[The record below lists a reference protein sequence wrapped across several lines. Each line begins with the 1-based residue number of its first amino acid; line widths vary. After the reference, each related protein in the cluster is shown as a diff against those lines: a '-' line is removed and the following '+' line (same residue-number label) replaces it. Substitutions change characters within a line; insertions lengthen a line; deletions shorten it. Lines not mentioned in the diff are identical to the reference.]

1 MKHLSRIFAL
11 ILAVLVFCTGCGSS
25 VSPEKYSTTAAATY
39 GDQTTYLDE
48 ANFWLRLNQ
57 WSTESYT
64 GMLYYYYYGVTDIWS
79 QPSGNRT
86 QTYEQT
92 LKESV
97 MAEFLQTY
105 ILLDHAG
112 EYSAELTDEESH
124 KIDHLIEDLREEY
137 ADEFFQ
143 LAGIAEGEA
152 GDKQMRTYLEKRVKA
167 FKVAYGV
174 MQAADVQ
181 VNDED
186 CKSFR
191 IGYILVPEESTST
204 STEAESTS
212 TSTEAESASASTEA
226 ESASPGLVGADLA
239 DLILRNLN
247 GGGTWADAKSNWTN
261 LSSSETA
268 FAYND
273 TETTS
278 FLYTEGKEMKTGES
292 KIYQKEGTGWYVL
305 HCISD
310 DDADAAETKRATL
323 VAEQQDKA
331 FNEVYKTWQ
340 DAAKSFK
347 VTKEF
352 KNLKVEP
359 SYVAKTTTAAPTTE
373 APGTEAPASEAETT
387 AAVK

>member
-11 ILAVLVFCTGCGSS
+11 ILAILVFCTGCGSS

-64 GMLYYYYYGVTDIWS
+64 GMMYRYYYGITNIW
-79 QPSGNRT
+79 PIASGNRT
-86 QTYEQT
+86 QTYEQS
-92 LKESV
+92 LKENV
-97 MAEFLQTY
+97 MAEILQTY

-112 EYSAELTDEESH
+112 EYSAELTDEENH
-124 KIDHLIEDLREEY
+124 KIDHLIEDLRDSY
-137 ADEFFQ
+137 ADEFFT

-152 GDKQMRTYLEKRVKA
+152 GDKQLRTYFEKRVKA

-174 MQAADVQ
+174 MQAADVT
-181 VNDED
+181 VNDDD

-191 IGYILVPEESTST
+191 IAYILVPESDSTTTASTESTG
-204 STEAESTS
+204 STEA
-212 TSTEAESASASTEA
+212 SADEKK
-226 ESASPGLVGADLA
+226 GQDLA
-239 DLILRNLN
+239 DLILYTLN
-247 GGGTWADAKSNWTN
+247 AGEKWEDMKSRYSG
-261 LSSSETA
+261 LSSSESA

-278 FLYTEGKEMKTGES
+278 FLYTEGKGMKTGEY

-305 HCISD
+305 NCVSD
-310 DDADAAETKRATL
+310 DDAEAAESKRATL

-331 FNEVYKTWQ
+331 FNEIYKTWQ
-340 DAAKSFK
+340 DSAKTFK
-347 VTKEF
+347 VTREF

-359 SYVAKTTTAAPTTE
+359 SYVAKTTTAEPT
-373 APGTEAPASEAETT
+373 TEAPASEAETS

>member
-64 GMLYYYYYGVTDIWS
+64 GMMYYYYYGITDIWS

-86 QTYEQT
+86 QTYEQS
-92 LKESV
+92 LKENV
-97 MAEFLQTY
+97 MAEILQTY

-112 EYSAELTDEESH
+112 EYSAELTDEENH
-124 KIDHLIEDLREEY
+124 KIDHLIEDLRDSY
-137 ADEFFQ
+137 ADEFFT

-152 GDKQMRTYLEKRVKA
+152 GDKQLRTYFEKRVKA
-167 FKVAYGV
+167 FKVAYAV
-174 MQAADVQ
+174 MQAADVT
-181 VNDED
+181 VNDDD

-191 IGYILVPEESTST
+191 IAYILVPESDSTTTASTESTG
-204 STEAESTS
+204 STEA
-212 TSTEAESASASTEA
+212 SADEKK
-226 ESASPGLVGADLA
+226 GQDLA
-239 DLILRNLN
+239 DLILYTLN
-247 GGGTWADAKSNWTN
+247 AGEKWEDMKSRYSG
-261 LSSSETA
+261 LSSSESA

-278 FLYTEGKEMKTGES
+278 FLYTEGKGMKTGES
-292 KIYQKEGTGWYVL
+292 KIYQREGTGWYVL

-310 DDADAAETKRATL
+310 DDAEGAESKRATL

-331 FNEVYKTWQ
+331 FNELYKTWQ
-340 DAAKSFK
+340 DAAKTFK

-359 SYVAKTTTAAPTTE
+359 SYVTKTTTAEPTTE
-373 APGTEAPASEAETT
+373 APSTEAPASEAETT
-387 AAVK
+387 TAAVK

>member
-97 MAEFLQTY
+97 MAEILQTY

-124 KIDHLIEDLREEY
+124 KIDHLIEDLREKY

-152 GDKQMRTYLEKRVKA
+152 GDKQMRSYMEKRVKA
-167 FKVAYGV
+167 FKIAYAI

-212 TSTEAESASASTEA
+212 ASTEA

-247 GGGTWADAKSNWTN
+247 GGGTWKDAKSNWTN

-292 KIYQKEGTGWYVL
+292 KIYQKEGTGWYIL

-310 DDADAAETKRATL
+310 DDAEGAESKRATL

-340 DAAKSFK
+340 DAAKTFK

-359 SYVAKTTTAAPTTE
+359 SYVSKTTTAEPTTE
-373 APGTEAPASEAETT
+373 AESTEAPASEAETT